1 MHFLVIGHDGPTF
14 GIADRDVDEE
24 HQAYMDG
31 WLPRLLARGPL
42 LSEDGEE
49 HRGSI
54 HVVEADD
61 IEAARA
67 FATEEPYA
75 AEGWYDEVTVTTY
88 LPLLPGTMWDRPR
101 PPRGTR
107 SSFVRA
113 TWTPRRPRPQSST
126 TTGSSAAPSWT
137 RRATT
142 SASPARSTCPRP
154 RPRRRS
160 GDWSRTQRSAFSAGG
175 AAGATRAEVP
185 SNGPRLQ
192 QEAGPVRV
200 AAQPVMRALRL
211 VRTATFR

>member
-24 HQAYMDG
+24 HQTYMDG

-54 HVVEADD
+54 HVVEAEDLA
-61 IEAARA
+61 AARV

-101 PPRGTR
+101 PPRGAR

-113 TWTPRRPRPQSST
+113 TWTPRRP
-126 TTGSSAAPSWT
+126 
-137 RRATT
+137 
-142 SASPARSTCPRP
+142 SASAPRL
-154 RPRRRS
+154 
-160 GDWSRTQRSAFSAGG
+160 GDDWVFLGALLDTAGKG
-175 AAGATRAEVP
+175 IGVAGALDLPEVDAEAAV
-185 SNGPRLQ
+185 RLL
-192 QEAGPVRV
+192 APDADVT
-200 AAQPVMRALRL
+200 AQRWR
-211 VRTATFR
+211 RGGRDQG

>member
-1 MHFLVIGHDGPTF
+1 MHFLVIGRDAPTF

-42 LSEDGEE
+42 LSEDGED

-61 IEAARA
+61 LAAARV

-88 LPLLPGTMWDRPR
+88 LPLLPGTMWDRRR
-101 PPRGTR
+101 PPPGTR

-113 TWTPRRPRPQSST
+113 TWPSPRHP
-126 TTGSSAAPSWT
+126 AAPLG
-137 RRATT
+137 
-142 SASPARSTCPRP
+142 P
-154 RPRRRS
+154 
-160 GDWSRTQRSAFSAGG
+160 DWVFGG
-175 AAGATRAEVP
+175 ALLDEAGDGIGIAGALDLSEAEA
-185 SNGPRLQ
+185 
-192 QEAGPVRV
+192 EAAVRRV
-200 AAQPVMRALRL
+200 APDADVDVQRWR
-211 VRTATFR
+211 RGGRDQG

>member
-24 HQAYMDG
+24 HQTYMDG

-49 HRGSI
+49 HRGSV
-54 HVVEADD
+54 HVVEAEDLR
-61 IEAARA
+61 AARV

-88 LPLLPGTMWDRPR
+88 LPLAPGTMWDRPR

-113 TWTPRRPRPQSST
+113 TWAPRPHSGAVLGDDWVFAGT
-126 TTGSSAAPSWT
+126 LLAETGDDI
-137 RRATT
+137 
-142 SASPARSTCPRP
+142 
-154 RPRRRS
+154 
-160 GDWSRTQRSAFSAGG
+160 GV
-175 AAGATRAEVP
+175 AGALDLP
-185 SNGPRLQ
+185 
-192 QEAGPVRV
+192 EAD
-200 AAQPVMRALRL
+200 AA
-211 VRTATFR
+211 ATVQGLFQGADLTVQRWRRGGRDQG

>member
-24 HQAYMDG
+24 HQGYMDG

-61 IEAARA
+61 IKTARV

-75 AEGWYDEVTVTTY
+75 AEGWYDEVTVTPY
-88 LPLLPGTMWDRPR
+88 LALVPGTMWDRPR

-113 TWTPRRPRPQSST
+113 TWESRRHRVANLDDDWVFGGTLLDEAGDAVGIAGALDLPEA
-126 TTGSSAAPSWT
+126 GAEAAV
-137 RRATT
+137 RRLVPDADVT
-142 SASPARSTCPRP
+142 
-154 RPRRRS
+154 
-160 GDWSRTQRSAFSAGG
+160 TQRWRRGG
-175 AAGATRAEVP
+175 RD
-185 SNGPRLQ
+185 Q
-192 QEAGPVRV
+192 D
-200 AAQPVMRALRL
+200 
-211 VRTATFR
+211 